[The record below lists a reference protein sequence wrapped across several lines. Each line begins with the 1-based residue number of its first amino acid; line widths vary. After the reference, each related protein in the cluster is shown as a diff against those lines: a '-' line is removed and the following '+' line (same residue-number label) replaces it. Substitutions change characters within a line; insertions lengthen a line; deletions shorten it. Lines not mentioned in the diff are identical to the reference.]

1 LTPQD
6 EYLSRQRLLI
16 IAPHADDECFGCA
29 GTMARIKRLGGEVYV
44 LVCSVGDLKHYNGTG
59 GIVAGSTRAEE
70 LAQVMEFLR
79 VDDWDILYRDAETHL
94 RLDMIPRRELI
105 AKFERESKLALDR
118 LKPTI
123 LAIPTSSYN
132 QDHEAVFRA
141 AFTAA
146 RRCFGVSNARS
157 FIRISTWTFRI
168 SWRTNCAHCRCTA
181 RKCASRCTTRACKT
195 SNTSPGS
202 VAARCPWTP
211 RKRTWSFVMCCNV
224 VFDGFAPSLGPNNGF
239 PAAAIAARSLL
250 AMAQKETPPAHRGM
264 GRSCCA
270 QGRPLK
276 RSSKGSNGH

>member
-146 RRCFGVSNARS
+146 RPGVPSVKP
-157 FIRISTWTFRI
+157 FQPLVIGYD
-168 SWRTNCAHCRCTA
+168 
-181 RKCASRCTTRACKT
+181 
-195 SNTSPGS
+195 NTSLFWSLEREKFHPNFYVDISDFLEDKLRALSMHRSQMREPVHHSS
-202 VAARCPWTP
+202 VQNVEYIARVRGREVSLDAAEAY
-211 RKRTWSFVMCCNV
+211 M
-224 VFDGFAPSLGPNNGF
+224 VFRHVL
-239 PAAAIAARSLL
+239 
-250 AMAQKETPPAHRGM
+250 
-264 GRSCCA
+264 
-270 QGRPLK
+270 
-276 RSSKGSNGH
+276 